1 MVVVAVGGL
10 WFVMVGGRLWL
21 HFSVT
26 AAVAVDLQSFLS
38 KCRCP
43 LLALFS
49 LFLVHWMLKLLNATV
64 HAAAVAAAGGG
75 SSGGGC

>member
-1 MVVVAVGGL
+1 M
-10 WFVMVGGRLWL
+10 MVGGRLWL

-49 LFLVHWMLKLLNATV
+49 LFLVHWMLNLLNATV
-64 HAAAVAAAGGG
+64 HAAAVAAVAAAVGG